1 MATENL
7 INKRQDEI
15 VEEFSLF
22 DDWLDRYQL
31 IIDRGRALEPLPESC
46 RTPDNLIDGC
56 QSRLW
61 LDVSRNEDGTM
72 HLRADSDAFIIKG
85 IVAMLIDVLNDSD
98 PRDIAEADLY
108 FIREIGL
115 SENLSPIR
123 SNGLLAL
130 IKQIRAYA
138 LAYTLK

>member
-1 MATENL
+1 MASENL

-15 VEEFSLF
+15 VEEFNLF

-31 IIDRGRALEPLPESC
+31 IIDRGRALEPLPESS

-61 LDVSRNEDGTM
+61 LDVSLNDDGTM

-98 PRDIAEADLY
+98 PHDIAEADLY

-115 SENLSPIR
+115 RENLSPTR

-138 LAYTLK
+138 LAYTMK